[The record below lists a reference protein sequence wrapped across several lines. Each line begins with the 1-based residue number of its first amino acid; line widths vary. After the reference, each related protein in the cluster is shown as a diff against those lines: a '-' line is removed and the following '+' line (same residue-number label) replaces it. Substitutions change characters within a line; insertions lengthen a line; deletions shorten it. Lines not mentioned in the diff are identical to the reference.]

1 MGDLSFPL
9 PEPTTNPGPSLVS
22 IYLNLET
29 QRTANDAGGWFPEKM
44 GVSVAVVLDGTQT
57 RIFTEKDI
65 SALAAVLESA
75 ERVIGYNLEGFD
87 LKVLSGYPE
96 IDLGRIRHLDL
107 LQDLQRVAE
116 KRVMLWSAVEATLGL
131 TTESD
136 GIQMVKCWKNG
147 EIEKVIDHCSSVT
160 RGIKALHEYGR
171 EHGHVFYSP
180 DEDGER
186 LRLEVK
192 W

>member
-1 MGDLSFPL
+1 LNSSS
-9 PEPTTNPGPSLVS
+9 SL
-22 IYLNLET
+22 YFNLET
-29 QRTANDAGGWFPEKM
+29 QRTANDAGGWYPEKM

-65 SALAAVLESA
+65 GALAALLESA
-75 ERVIGYNLEGFD
+75 DQVIGYNLEGFD

-96 IDLGRIRHLDL
+96 INVGKIRRLDL
-107 LQDLQRVAE
+107 LQGLQKAAE

-131 TTESD
+131 TSESD
-136 GIQMVKCWKNG
+136 GIQMVTCWKNG
-147 EIEKVIDHCSSVT
+147 EIEKVIDHCTSVT
-160 RGIKALHEYGR
+160 RAIKSLHEYGR

-186 LRLEVK
+186 HRLEVD